1 MKKLFAMLLALSLL
15 LSLSAGF
22 TAAAEDL
29 VSGIEALLTGEEKVF
44 DPNLVGAWV
53 LDKSEKT
60 DGASNEL
67 LENLFTDLFFLPDG
81 SFSSA
86 VLPFPYV
93 AAMGQRAPKASTAD
107 GAIVLYD
114 ALNESLGDA
123 VYSLVSILPESYKE
137 YVTELGNI
145 SELRIAYEFFDIPE
159 GGNDDVHPRN
169 DIESTLFKQS
179 DKDGMKIHVTAIIAE
194 DGLNRKAFDATGS
207 FHKTINESFMLAYLT
222 GYWTDSNN
230 NSWTFGFG
238 EKDGDPYFQY
248 SAMLANG
255 EYQESQPGES
265 PWAHSAGDSIYG
277 SFEPYFEGASAVYK
291 ITNITADTMTMRDS
305 VGEITMT
312 RSW

>member
-22 TAAAEDL
+22 TASAEEIL
-29 VSGIEALLTGEEKVF
+29 SGVEALFTGEEKAF
-44 DPNLVGAWV
+44 DPDLVGAWV
-53 LDKSEKT
+53 LDKSEQT
-60 DGASNEL
+60 NDVSSEL
-67 LENLFTDLFFLPDG
+67 LENLFKDLFFLPDG

-107 GAIVLYD
+107 GTIVLYD
-114 ALNESLGDA
+114 ALNNALGDA
-123 VYSLVSILPESYKE
+123 VYSLVSILPESFKD

-145 SELRIAYEFFDIPE
+145 SELHIDYTFFDIPAE
-159 GGNDDVHPRN
+159 GNDDVHPRN

-179 DKDGMKIHVTAIIAE
+179 DKDGVKIHVKAIIAE
-194 DGLNRKAFDATGS
+194 DGLSRKAFEGTGS
-207 FHKTINESFMLAYLT
+207 FHKTVNEDLMLAYLT
-222 GYWTDSNN
+222 GYWTDSSN
-230 NSWTFGFG
+230 NSWTFGYG
-238 EKDGDPYFQY
+238 EKDGDPYYQY

-255 EYQESQPGES
+255 EYHESEPGES
-265 PWAHSAGDSIYG
+265 PWAHTAGDSIYG

-291 ITNITADTMTMRDS
+291 ITNITADTMTMRDA

-312 RSW
+312 RAW